1 MAGFLAVLGGAM
13 SGLGSGLVE
22 NARAKREAA
31 IEAMKEARADARAKA
46 EREFTAG
53 QNQNAIDARA
63 KESALDREARASEAS
78 LGREAEDARTK
89 ATLDFQREGRGD
101 LVTLAD
107 GTPGVRVGDTWR
119 PLKTESGESVTL
131 KSDKWRTL
139 TADEAASLGLP
150 ADKSFQVGPDG
161 EIKQIGGGGTTV
173 NVGAG
178 EKAWDTESAKLFAK
192 RYDDI
197 TGGAMNAEQM
207 LGMYD
212 LAEQALKS
220 GVRTGVGAEAELT
233 LRQFGAALGLDT
245 DAEKLAGGELI
256 RAIQNRMALTM
267 RSPDGGMG
275 MPGALSDRDI
285 KFLKDS
291 QVGIDRSPEGNLRM
305 LKAFRAMEGRKIE
318 IARLAD
324 QYIEQNGRLDS
335 GFNKMIREFAEAN
348 PLFGDGPD
356 GPPAAGGRAG
366 KIQWRFEP

>member
-13 SGLGSGLVE
+13 SGIGSGLVE

-63 KESALDREARASEAS
+63 KESALDREARANEAS

-119 PLKTESGESVTL
+119 PLKAESGESVTL

-173 NVGAG
+173 NVGDAMKLTEQQSKDLNYYNRGIYANAELAPMEEALTEIGGNIANRAG
-178 EKAWDTESAKLFAK
+178 VWGNYVKSDEYRQAERAGREVLAVILRKDTGAAITKEEMDQYGSMYLPQPNDDAETIAAK
-192 RYDDI
+192 R
-197 TGGAMNAEQM
+197 
-207 LGMYD
+207 
-212 LAEQALKS
+212 
-220 GVRTGVGAEAELT
+220 EARE
-233 LRQFGAALGLDT
+233 
-245 DAEKLAGGELI
+245 
-256 RAIQNRMALTM
+256 RAILAIRRGLGTAKPLADEIDQEFKADEETRAKKRTAGPIQSPAVSEDPQSRDFITHM
-267 RSPDGGMG
+267 RRQRDGVTTGKSSTGIEWRVIPDG
-275 MPGALSDRDI
+275 
-285 KFLKDS
+285 
-291 QVGIDRSPEGNLRM
+291 
-305 LKAFRAMEGRKIE
+305 
-318 IARLAD
+318 
-324 QYIEQNGRLDS
+324 
-335 GFNKMIREFAEAN
+335 N
-348 PLFGDGPD
+348 P
-356 GPPAAGGRAG
+356 
-366 KIQWRFEP
+366 